1 MNRQPLALLAA
12 ALLTATALLAPAPA
26 DAQQR
31 NQVPE
36 PPPMFVERVDV
47 NVVNVEVFVTD
58 RDGHRVAGLT
68 RDDFEL
74 YEDGQPVEISNFYT
88 VEWQD
93 ALMPGPPAAPGEA
106 AVPAPRREPPP
117 DQRLN
122 LVVYVDHANIYP
134 DDRRRILE
142 ELEGFLE
149 DRLIEGDNVM
159 LVNYHRTLEVVEPFT
174 RDHARIVEALGEM
187 GKAAAYGPIVDAEY
201 RRLMSSMQV
210 FIATQDEQGIRNAY
224 QMVRSHVQQLQ
235 SDLRREAEALEKMVR
250 ALAGLPG
257 RKALLF
263 VSGGL
268 PQRPGEELYQYLQDL
283 AQTVNLTGIGAPL
296 GGDFDAVI
304 EPIREDQSHLFSA
317 ITRAA
322 NAHQVTLYTLDA
334 NGSGGRSSISAANSA
349 ESVGVGTAGGTTLDA
364 MRTQNLQEPMIDL
377 AEATGGASILNT
389 SNFDDALTRMAT
401 DFDTYYSLGYNSPGA
416 GDGEFHR
423 IEVRVKRPGLKVRH
437 RTGYVD
443 KPRAE
448 RVADRTY
455 SALLLD
461 VESNPLGIEVDFGA
475 PEHQGG
481 KRWLLPVMV
490 RIPFKEI
497 TLLPN
502 GEVEEGRLNI
512 YLAVRDEEGGVSDL
526 HQQPYPVQVPSE
538 QLELAREQAM
548 GYYATLEVR
557 PGKPTLA
564 VGVWDEL
571 SGTESFVQ
579 TEVLVGEEKRAR
591 REREPSR

>member
-1 MNRQPLALLAA
+1 MNRQPLALLVP
-12 ALLTATALLAPAPA
+12 ALLAVAALPAPA
-26 DAQQR
+26 PVDAQQR
-31 NQVPE
+31 NRVPE

-58 RDGHRVAGLT
+58 SAGHRVAGLT

-74 YEDGQPVEISNFYT
+74 FEDGRPVEISNFYT

-93 ALMPGPPAAPGEA
+93 ALMPGPSAVPG
-106 AVPAPRREPPP
+106 AVPAPRRDPPP
-117 DQRLN
+117 DQRLH
-122 LVVYVDHANIYP
+122 LVVYIDHANIFP
-134 DDRRRILE
+134 TDRRQVLE

-149 DRLIEGDNVM
+149 DRLIEGDQVM
-159 LVNYHRTLEVVEPFT
+159 LINYHRTLEVVEPFT
-174 RDHARIVEALGEM
+174 RDHSRIVRALARMNKE
-187 GKAAAYGPIVDAEY
+187 AAYGPIVDAEH

-210 FIATQDEQGIRNAY
+210 FMASQEETGARNAY

-235 SDLRREAEALEKMVR
+235 SDLRREAEALEKTVR
-250 ALAGLPG
+250 AMAGLPG
-257 RKALLF
+257 RKAVLF

-283 AQTVNLTGIGAPL
+283 AGSVLLTGAGQSVGGFDTSLEPL
-296 GGDFDAVI
+296 A
-304 EPIREDQSHLFSA
+304 EDQSHLFNA
-317 ITRAA
+317 IARAA

-334 NGSGGRSSISAANSA
+334 KGGSGRSSISAEYSSESA
-349 ESVGVGTAGGTTLDA
+349 GIGIAGSTQLDA

-389 SNFDDALTRMAT
+389 SNFGDALTRMAT
-401 DFDTYYSLGYNSPGA
+401 DFDTFYSLGYNSPGA
-416 GDGEFHR
+416 GDGEFHS
-423 IEVRVKRPGLKVRH
+423 IEVRIKRPGLKVRH
-437 RTGYVD
+437 RSGYVD

-461 VESNPLGIEVDFGA
+461 LESNPLGVEVDFGA
-475 PEHQGG
+475 PEHRGG
-481 KRWLLPVMV
+481 KSWLLPVMV
-490 RIPFKEI
+490 RIPFKDI

-512 YLAVRDEEGGVSDL
+512 YVAIKDEKGGVSDL
-526 HQQPYPVQVPSE
+526 HQQPYPVQVPSD
-538 QLELAREQAM
+538 QLELARAQSI
-548 GYYATLEVR
+548 GYYATLEVH
-557 PGKPTLA
+557 PGRPTLA

-579 TEVLVGEEKRAR
+579 TEVLVGEEKHAR
-591 REREPSR
+591 RERSR

>member
-1 MNRQPLALLAA
+1 MNREPSALLLLAA
-12 ALLTATALLAPAPA
+12 ALLPAALGAPRPA
-26 DAQQR
+26 EAQQR
-31 NQVPE
+31 NRVAE
-36 PPPMFVERVDV
+36 PPPLFVERLDV

-68 RDDFEL
+68 ADDFEL
-74 YEDGQPVEISNFYT
+74 YEDGEPVEIANFYT

-93 ALMPGPPAAPGEA
+93 ALMPGPPATPGQAA

-122 LVVYVDHANIYP
+122 LVVYVDHANIFP
-134 DDRRRILE
+134 ADRRRVLE

-149 DRLIEGDNVM
+149 DRLIEGDQVM
-159 LVNYHRTLEVVEPFT
+159 LVSYHRTLEVVEPFT
-174 RDHARIVEALGEM
+174 RDHSRIVRALGEM
-187 GKAAAYGPIVDAEY
+187 GRAAAYGPTKEAEY
-201 RRLMSSMQV
+201 RRLLSSMQV
-210 FIATQDEQGIRNAY
+210 FMATQDDTGIANAY
-224 QMVRSHVQQLQ
+224 QMIRSHVQQLQ
-235 SDLRREAEALEKMVR
+235 SDLRREAAALEKTVR

-283 AQTVNLTGIGAPL
+283 ASSILLTGAGQSV
-296 GGDFDAVI
+296 GGFDPSLEAVK
-304 EPIREDQSHLFSA
+304 EDQSHLFNA

-334 NGSGGRSSISAANSA
+334 NGSDGRSSLSAAYSA
-349 ESVGVGTAGGTTLDA
+349 EAGGVGNPGRTQLDA
-364 MRTQNLQEPMIDL
+364 LRTQNFQEPMIDM

-455 SALLLD
+455 SALLFD
-461 VESNPLGIEVDFGA
+461 VESNPLGIQVDFGA
-475 PEHQGG
+475 PEHRGG
-481 KRWLLPVMV
+481 KKWLLPVMV
-490 RIPFKEI
+490 RIPLEQV

-502 GEVEEGRLNI
+502 GEIEEGRLNI
-512 YLAVRDEEGGVSDL
+512 YLAVKDEKGGVSDL
-526 HQQPYPVQVPSE
+526 HQQPYPVKIPAE
-538 QLELAREQAM
+538 QIELARDQAM
-548 GYYATLEVR
+548 GYYATLEVH

-564 VGVWDEL
+564 IGVWDEL

-579 TEVLVGEEKRAR
+579 TQVLVGEEKQAR
-591 REREPSR
+591 RGR

>member
-1 MNRQPLALLAA
+1 MKRQPLALLVPALLAAA
-12 ALLTATALLAPAPA
+12 ALPAPAPA
-26 DAQQR
+26 AAQQR
-31 NQVPE
+31 NRVPE

-58 RDGHRVAGLT
+58 ADGHRVAGLS

-74 YEDGQPVEISNFYT
+74 FEDGEPVEISNFYT

-93 ALMPGPPAAPGEA
+93 ALMPGPPAVPGATAAAPS
-106 AVPAPRREPPP
+106 PRREPPP

-122 LVVYVDHANIYP
+122 LVVYVDHANIFP
-134 DDRRRILE
+134 ADRRRILE

-159 LVNYHRTLEVVEPFT
+159 LVSYHRTLEVVEPFT
-174 RDHARIVEALGEM
+174 RDHSRIVRALGEM
-187 GKAAAYGPIVDAEY
+187 GRAAAYGPTAEAEY
-201 RRLMSSMQV
+201 RRLLSSMQV
-210 FIATQDEQGIRNAY
+210 FMATQEDTGVRNAY

-235 SDLRREAEALEKMVR
+235 SDLRREAEALEKTVR

-257 RKALLF
+257 RKAVLF

-283 AQTVNLTGIGAPL
+283 AGAVNLTGAGSPIG
-296 GGDFDAVI
+296 GFDASL
-304 EPIREDQSHLFSA
+304 EPIREDQTHLFNA

-334 NGSGGRSSISAANSA
+334 NGSAGRSSLSAANSTEA
-349 ESVGVGTAGGTTLDA
+349 AGVGIAGGAQLDA
-364 MRTQNLQEPMIDL
+364 MRIQNFQQPMIDL
-377 AEATGGASILNT
+377 AEATGGASILGT
-389 SNFDDALTRMAT
+389 SNYDDALTRMAT

-423 IEVRVKRPGLKVRH
+423 IDVRIKRPGLKVRH

-461 VESNPLGIEVDFGA
+461 VESNPLGVEVDFGA
-475 PEHQGG
+475 PEHRGG
-481 KRWLLPVMV
+481 TKWLLPVMI
-490 RIPFKEI
+490 RIPFKDL

-512 YLAVRDEEGGVSDL
+512 YLAVKDEKGGVSDL
-526 HQQPYPVQVPSE
+526 HQQPYPVQVPSD
-538 QLELAREQAM
+538 QLEIARGQSI

-579 TEVLVGEEKRAR
+579 TEVLVGEEKQAR
-591 REREPSR
+591 RDRSR